1 METTIKK
8 VPKTK
13 EQWGSFLNHFKQN
26 KWLYILTIPG
36 IIYFAV
42 FRYAPMYGLIIAF
55 KDYVP
60 FLGIA
65 DSPWVGTQNFMDFF
79 NNPDFFRILWNMLII
94 KTILNYTTTM
104 RR

>member
-1 METTIKK
+1 METTIKSA
-8 VPKTK
+8 
-13 EQWGSFLNHFKQN
+13 ENERAMGSFLNHFKQN

-60 FLGIA
+60 F
-65 DSPWVGTQNFMDFF
+65 
-79 NNPDFFRILWNMLII
+79 
-94 KTILNYTTTM
+94 
-104 RR
+104 

>member
-55 KDYVP
+55 KDYVESQIVH
-60 FLGIA
+60 G
-65 DSPWVGTQNFMDFF
+65 SEHK
-79 NNPDFFRILWNMLII
+79 ILWISSIILISFGSCG
-94 KTILNYTTTM
+94 T
-104 RR
+104 R